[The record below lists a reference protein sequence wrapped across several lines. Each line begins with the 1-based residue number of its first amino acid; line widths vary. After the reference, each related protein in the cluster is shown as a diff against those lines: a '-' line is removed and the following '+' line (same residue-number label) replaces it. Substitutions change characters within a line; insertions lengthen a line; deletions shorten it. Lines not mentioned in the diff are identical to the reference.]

1 VSVRGR
7 RPRTDHLSKYRW
19 PMTTQTRSRDDLQT
33 QSTPTRRI
41 LGLLRQVYRA
51 RAAYLSLL
59 PGLALFGIFIVY
71 PMLYSLRISFYDWN
85 IIKPVKS
92 ELVGLDNYR
101 AVLSNP
107 IFRRAVLNTLA
118 YTAITVPGQ
127 MIVALVVAIL
137 LDQKIRG
144 KTFFRV
150 AYYLPVI
157 TSWVIVTLIFEYLF
171 NSQAGLINY
180 VLRDVLRLVHNP
192 VRWLA
197 DPLLTMVP
205 ILLLGIWK
213 GVGWSAIIL
222 LAALQAIPVELLEA
236 AAIDG
241 SGPWRRLQH
250 ITLPLLRPT
259 LVFLLVVLVIGGL
272 NVYISVLLIT
282 DGGQPLDLTHSVL
295 TLMYKETFDR
305 LDFGGGA
312 AISYLL
318 TIFVFVISVV
328 QIRLLHQRVEH

>member
-1 VSVRGR
+1 
-7 RPRTDHLSKYRW
+7 
-19 PMTTQTRSRDDLQT
+19 MTTLTRNRGNPQA
-33 QSTPTRRI
+33 QSSLTRRT
-41 LGLLRQVYRA
+41 LALLRRIYRA
-51 RAAYLSLL
+51 RTAYLFLL
-59 PGLALFGIFIVY
+59 PGLALFGLFVIY

-92 ELVGLDNYR
+92 ALVGLDNYQ
-101 AVLSNP
+101 ALLTNP

-144 KTFFRV
+144 RTFFRV

-180 VLRDVLRLVHNP
+180 LLRDVLHLVDKP

-205 ILLLGIWK
+205 INLLGIWK
-213 GVGWSAIIL
+213 GIGWSAIIL

-241 SGPWRRLQH
+241 GGPWRRLRH

-259 LVFLLVVLVIGGL
+259 LVFLLVVLIIGGL
-272 NVYISVLLIT
+272 NVYISVLLMT

-305 LDFGGGA
+305 LNFGGGA

-328 QIRLLHQRVEH
+328 QIRLLRQRMEP

>member
-1 VSVRGR
+1 MTIRKSNLWASLPLAARG
-7 RPRTDHLSKYRW
+7 
-19 PMTTQTRSRDDLQT
+19 QT
-33 QSTPTRRI
+33 
-41 LGLLRQVYRA
+41 LLRQVYRA
-51 RAAYLSLL
+51 RTAYLFLL
-59 PGLALFGIFIVY
+59 PGLLLFALFIVY

-85 IIKPVKS
+85 VIKPVKS
-92 ELVGLDNYR
+92 VFIGLDNYR
-101 AVLSNP
+101 TLLGDA
-107 IFRRAVLNTLA
+107 IFRRATLNTLV

-127 MIVALVVAIL
+127 IILALGVALL
-137 LDQKIRG
+137 LDQKIKG

-157 TSWVIVTLIFEYLF
+157 TSWVIVTLVFEYLF

-180 VLRDVLRLVHNP
+180 ILRDALHLVDKSI
-192 VRWLA
+192 RWLA
-197 DPLLTMVP
+197 DPILTLVP
-205 ILLLGIWK
+205 INLLGIWK

-222 LAALQAIPVELLEA
+222 LAALQAIPTELLEVA
-236 AAIDG
+236 AVDG
-241 SGPWRRLQH
+241 ADPWRRFRH

-305 LDFGGGA
+305 LNFGGGA

-318 TIFVFVISVV
+318 TGLVFAVSLA
-328 QIRLLHQRVEH
+328 QIRLLRQRVEY

>member
-1 VSVRGR
+1 M
-7 RPRTDHLSKYRW
+7 PRTACLLEVLL
-19 PMTTQTRSRDDLQT
+19 TTLTEQRIAREARPSLLGRGLELL
-33 QSTPTRRI
+33 RRI
-41 LGLLRQVYRA
+41 YRA
-51 RAAYLSLL
+51 RVAYLFLL
-59 PGLALFGIFIVY
+59 PGLVLFGLFVVY

-85 IIKPVKS
+85 VIKPVKS
-92 ELVGLDNYR
+92 EWVGLDNYGMLL
-101 AVLSNP
+101 VSTT
-107 IFRRAVLNTLA
+107 FRRAVLNTLA

-127 MIVALVVAIL
+127 MILALVIAIL

-180 VLRDVLRLVHNP
+180 LLRDVLQLVDKP

-197 DPLLTMVP
+197 DPILTMVP
-205 ILLLGIWK
+205 INLLGIWK

-222 LAALQAIPVELLEA
+222 LAALQAIPGELQEA

-241 SGPWRRLQH
+241 AGAWRRLRH
-250 ITLPLLRPT
+250 VTLPLLRPT
-259 LVFLLVVLVIGGL
+259 LVFLLVVLIIGGL
-272 NVYISVLLIT
+272 NVYISILLIT
-282 DGGQPLDLTHSVL
+282 DGGQPMDQTHSVL

-305 LDFGGGA
+305 LNFGGGA
-312 AISYLL
+312 AISYML
-318 TIFVFVISVV
+318 TVFIFVISVV
-328 QIRLLHQRVEH
+328 QIRLLRQRVEY

>member
-1 VSVRGR
+1 
-7 RPRTDHLSKYRW
+7 
-19 PMTTQTRSRDDLQT
+19 M
-33 QSTPTRRI
+33 
-41 LGLLRQVYRA
+41 
-51 RAAYLSLL
+51 AYLFLL
-59 PGLALFGIFIVY
+59 PGLMLFAAFVIY

-85 IIKPVKS
+85 VIKPAKS
-92 ELVGLDNYR
+92 EFVGLDNYR
-101 AVLSNP
+101 MLLSAP
-107 IFRRAVLNTLA
+107 VFRRAVLNTLA

-127 MIVALVVAIL
+127 MTLALIVAVL

-171 NSQAGLINY
+171 NSQAGMINY
-180 VLRDVLRLVHNP
+180 LLRDVLHLVDEP
-192 VRWLA
+192 IRWLA
-197 DPLLTMVP
+197 DPVLAMVP
-205 ILLLGIWK
+205 INLLGIWK
-213 GVGWSAIIL
+213 GVGWSAIIM
-222 LAALQAIPVELLEA
+222 LAALQEIPGELLEA
-236 AAIDG
+236 AAVDG
-241 SGPWRRLQH
+241 AGPWSRLRG

-272 NVYISVLLIT
+272 NVYISVLLMT

-305 LDFGGGA
+305 LNFGGGA

-318 TIFVFVISVV
+318 TTFVFFISVL
-328 QIRLLHQRVEH
+328 QIRLLRRRVEY

>member
-1 VSVRGR
+1 MGMYDTVDYECVCPVCRKKADGFQTKDLDNELEEVNIRDIDNFYTFCDSCGAWIEFVR
-7 RPRTDHLSKYRW
+7 
-19 PMTTQTRSRDDLQT
+19 
-33 QSTPTRRI
+33 
-41 LGLLRQVYRA
+41 
-51 RAAYLSLL
+51 
-59 PGLALFGIFIVY
+59 
-71 PMLYSLRISFYDWN
+71 
-85 IIKPVKS
+85 
-92 ELVGLDNYR
+92 LDNYR
-101 AVLSNP
+101 TLLTNP

-127 MIVALVVAIL
+127 MILAFIVAVL
-137 LDQKIRG
+137 LDQKIKG

-180 VLRDVLRLVHNP
+180 LLRDVLHLVDKP
-192 VRWLA
+192 IRWLA
-197 DPLLTMVP
+197 DPILVMVP
-205 ILLLGIWK
+205 INLLGIWK

-222 LAALQAIPVELLEA
+222 LAALQAIPTELLEVA
-236 AAIDG
+236 AVDG
-241 SGPWRRLQH
+241 ADAWRRFRH

-272 NVYISVLLIT
+272 NVYISGLLIT
-282 DGGQPLDLTHSVL
+282 DGGRPLDLTHFVL

-305 LDFGGGA
+305 LNFGGGA

-318 TIFVFVISVV
+318 SVSVFVISIV
-328 QIRLLHQRVEH
+328 QLRLLRQRVEY

>member
-1 VSVRGR
+1 MATWTEE
-7 RPRTDHLSKYRW
+7 RTKLEAQPSL
-19 PMTTQTRSRDDLQT
+19 PVGSLV
-33 QSTPTRRI
+33 
-41 LGLLRQVYRA
+41 LLRRVYRA
-51 RAAYLSLL
+51 RMAYLFLL
-59 PGLALFGIFIVY
+59 PGLALFVLFIIY

-85 IIKPVKS
+85 VIKPIKS
-92 ELVGLDNYR
+92 DFVGLDNYKALLTDR
-101 AVLSNP
+101 

-127 MIVALVVAIL
+127 MILALLVAVL

-180 VLRDVLRLVHNP
+180 LLRDVLQLVDRP
-192 VRWLA
+192 IRWLA
-197 DPLLTMVP
+197 DPILVMVP
-205 ILLLGIWK
+205 INLLGVWK

-222 LAALQAIPVELLEA
+222 LAALQEIPSELLEA
-236 AAIDG
+236 AAVDG
-241 SGPWRRLQH
+241 AGPWYRFRH
-250 ITLPLLRPT
+250 ITLPLLRST

-272 NVYISVLLIT
+272 NVYISGLLMT
-282 DGGQPLDLTHSVL
+282 DGGQPLDLTHFVL

-305 LDFGGGA
+305 LNFGGGA

-318 TIFVFVISVV
+318 TIFVFVISVL
-328 QIRLLHQRVEH
+328 QIRLLRQRVEY

>member
-1 VSVRGR
+1 MKAKPSLLKRSLTFWGR
-7 RPRTDHLSKYRW
+7 
-19 PMTTQTRSRDDLQT
+19 
-33 QSTPTRRI
+33 I
-41 LGLLRQVYRA
+41 YRA
-51 RAAYLSLL
+51 RTAYLFLL
-59 PGLALFGIFIVY
+59 PGLVLFVLFVIY
-71 PMLYSLRISFYDWN
+71 PMAYSLRISFYDWN
-85 IIKPVKS
+85 VIKPIKS
-92 ELVGLDNYR
+92 QFVGLENYK
-101 AVLSNP
+101 ALLVSP
-107 IFRRAVLNTLA
+107 TFRRAILNTLA

-127 MIVALVVAIL
+127 MSLAFAVAIL
-137 LDQKIRG
+137 LDQQIRG

-180 VLRDVLRLVHNP
+180 LLRDLLHLVGEP
-192 VRWLA
+192 IRWLA
-197 DPLLTMVP
+197 DPILAMVP
-205 ILLLGIWK
+205 INLLGIWK

-222 LAALQAIPVELLEA
+222 LAALQAIPAELLEA

-241 SGPWRRLQH
+241 ADPWHRLRH
-250 ITLPLLRPT
+250 VTLPLLRPT

-272 NVYISVLLIT
+272 NVYISVLLMT

-305 LDFGGGA
+305 LNFGGGS

-318 TIFVFVISVV
+318 TVFVFFVSIV
-328 QIRLLHQRVEH
+328 QIRLLRQRVEY